1 MSKHILITGGTGFIG
16 QRLCQY
22 FLKQGYLITV
32 FTRTPEQVEKL
43 WGGEVAAVDEFEQLE
58 FIEHI
63 DWVINL
69 AGEPI
74 ADKRWS
80 DARKHRI
87 HDSRILFT
95 KMLVDALCRMPNAPE
110 LLISG
115 SAIGYYGDCGDNN
128 CDESHPAGDDFA
140 AQLCQDWEKSAQAIT
155 IKGTRLCFI
164 RTGIVLGKNGGALQK
179 MAQAFKV
186 GLGGK
191 IGSGQQWMSWIHID
205 DICRLILHIANTP
218 QCKGVFNA
226 TSPNPETNE
235 RFNKMLAK
243 HLNRRSF
250 VPLIPL
256 PNIVLRK
263 TLGESSD
270 LLLKGQKAM
279 PVHATASGFTFT
291 YPQLDQCLQQIFSDK
306 RQEKR

>member
-22 FLKQGYLITV
+22 FLKQGHLITV
-32 FTRTPEQVEKL
+32 FTRTPEQVENL
-43 WGGEVAAVDEFEQLE
+43 WGGDVAAVDQFDQLE
-58 FIEHI
+58 FIDPI

-80 DARKHRI
+80 GSQKHKI
-87 HDSRILFT
+87 QDSRILFT
-95 KMLVDALCRMPNAPE
+95 KMLVDALCKMPQAPE

-115 SAIGYYGDCGDNN
+115 SAIGYYGDCGDDT
-128 CDESHPAGDDFA
+128 CDESSPAGDDFA
-140 AQLCQDWEKSAQAIT
+140 AQLCHDWEKAAQAIT
-155 IKGTRLCFI
+155 IKGTRLCFVRI
-164 RTGIVLGKNGGALQK
+164 GIVLGRNGGALQK

-191 IGSGQQWMSWIHID
+191 VGSGQQWMSWIHID
-205 DICRLILHIANTP
+205 DVCRMIVHIANTP

-235 RFNKMLAK
+235 RFNKYLAK
-243 HLNRRSF
+243 YLNRRSF

-256 PNIVLRK
+256 PKILLK
-263 TLGESSD
+263 TAMGESSD
-270 LLLKGQKAM
+270 LLLKGQKVAPTHAM
-279 PVHATASGFTFT
+279 ENGFTFT
-291 YPQLDQCLQQIFSDK
+291 YPELSQCFKQIFNVSK
-306 RQEKR
+306 